1 MSHWHPASPALWQG
15 RDDRAESPNA
25 LRLFQTITLSAAFS
39 PENYREQIALL
50 GFACDEGVKRNQGR
64 TGAAGA
70 PDALRKALANL
81 ASHQGHDRLV
91 DLGNIVA
98 QAPDLEGRSRRYAM
112 RYSVVSRLR
121 CALSCWG
128 RARNR
133 LCPRCR
139 CAGCVP
145 TLNRGH
151 RQSRCPPRLTP
162 CRSGHLRYAVSP
174 VGAALRR
181 AAA

>member
-1 MSHWHPASPALWQG
+1 MKLWQPTPDGLWQG
-15 RDDRAESPNA
+15 RDDSGEAANA

-70 PDALRKALANL
+70 PDALGNALANL

-98 QAPDLEGRSRRYAM
+98 QAPDLEGA
-112 RYSVVSRLR
+112 
-121 CALSCWG
+121 
-128 RARNR
+128 
-133 LCPRCR
+133 
-139 CAGCVP
+139 
-145 TLNRGH
+145 
-151 RQSRCPPRLTP
+151 QQ
-162 CRSGHLRYAVSP
+162 
-174 VGAALRR
+174 ALRHAVQRCQQAEMRTFVLGGGHAR
-181 AAA
+181 AAR